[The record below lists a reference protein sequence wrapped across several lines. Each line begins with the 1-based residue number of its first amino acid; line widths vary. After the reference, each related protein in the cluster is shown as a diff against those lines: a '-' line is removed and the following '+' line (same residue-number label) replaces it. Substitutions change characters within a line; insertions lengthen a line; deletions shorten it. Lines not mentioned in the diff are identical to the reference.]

1 MALQLVVRFLSIF
14 FLILAL
20 ICIRKHCTL
29 PLLQDLLSK
38 TLLEKLTSQISCILS
53 AGLSEAFKWLLA
65 RSFKQYISTTYLDSK
80 QGQCPLL
87 FTKMTLI
94 YSILLKLHFS
104 ILLKVL
110 RDVLYTN
117 GLWRK
122 SATYIDNVNA
132 QTIFAVPTFQRT
144 RG

>member
-1 MALQLVVRFLSIF
+1 MK
-14 FLILAL
+14 FLISVLHFPQLAWPGFAGKNVT
-20 ICIRKHCTL
+20 R
-29 PLLQDLLSK
+29 LLG
-38 TLLEKLTSQISCILS
+38 
-53 AGLSEAFKWLLA
+53 ASE
-65 RSFKQYISTTYLDSK
+65 
-80 QGQCPLL
+80 
-87 FTKMTLI
+87 

-104 ILLKVL
+104 LLLKVL

-132 QTIFAVPTFQRT
+132 QTIFAVPTFQRA